1 MKNIILVSVAVI
13 ILVAVGFV
21 LFKQK
26 SAPLL
31 NLPIGRPTNFN
42 LVFKY
47 GVGAKN
53 ELNTFDQTFTKDMV
67 MDPSVTV
74 KMKLSD
80 NELNSIYQKINNL
93 NFIQ

>member
-1 MKNIILVSVAVI
+1 M
-13 ILVAVGFV
+13 
-21 LFKQK
+21 
-26 SAPLL
+26 
-31 NLPIGRPTNFN
+31 
-42 LVFKY
+42 